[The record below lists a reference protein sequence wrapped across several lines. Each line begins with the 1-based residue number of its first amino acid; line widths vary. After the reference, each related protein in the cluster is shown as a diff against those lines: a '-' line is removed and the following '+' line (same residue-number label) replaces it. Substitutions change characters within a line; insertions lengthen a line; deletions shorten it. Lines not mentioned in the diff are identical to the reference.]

1 MFLRLSTLILAQLLD
16 LVTFDVMVHRVGP
29 EAEANPFVSD
39 LFLAAGMPA
48 VAVAKIAL
56 ILLVGS
62 LVVGVRSRGAAR
74 LGPRRRGAARAR
86 DLGRFD
92 RRHHERRH
100 IPQIV
105 GTD

>member
-1 MFLRLSTLILAQLLD
+1 VFLRLSTLILAQLLD

-62 LVVGVRSRGAAR
+62 LVVAAY
-74 LGPRRRGAARAR
+74 GNG
-86 DLGRFD
+86 
-92 RRHHERRH
+92 ERRVWAL
-100 IPQIV
+100 V
-105 GTD
+105 GGVPLALGISVGLIGGITNVATFLK

>member
-48 VAVAKIAL
+48 VAVAKVAL

-62 LVVGVRSRGAAR
+62 LVVAAY
-74 LGPRRRGAARAR
+74 GHG
-86 DLGRFD
+86 
-92 RRHHERRH
+92 ERRVWAL
-100 IPQIV
+100 V
-105 GTD
+105 GGVPLALGISVGLIGGITNVATFLK

>member
-62 LVVGVRSRGAAR
+62 LVVAAY
-74 LGPRRRGAARAR
+74 GHG
-86 DLGRFD
+86 
-92 RRHHERRH
+92 ERRVWAL
-100 IPQIV
+100 V
-105 GTD
+105 GGVPLALGISVGLIGGITNVATFLK

>member
-29 EAEANPFVSD
+29 EAEANPLVSD

-48 VAVAKIAL
+48 VAVAKVSL

-62 LVVGVRSRGAAR
+62 LVVAAY
-74 LGPRRRGAARAR
+74 GHG
-86 DLGRFD
+86 
-92 RRHHERRH
+92 ERRVWAL
-100 IPQIV
+100 V
-105 GTD
+105 GGVPLALGISVGLIGGITNVATFLK

>member
-1 MFLRLSTLILAQLLD
+1 VFLRLSTLILAQLLD

-62 LVVGVRSRGAAR
+62 LVVAAY
-74 LGPRRRGAARAR
+74 GHG
-86 DLGRFD
+86 
-92 RRHHERRH
+92 ERRVWAL
-100 IPQIV
+100 V
-105 GTD
+105 GGVPLALGISVGLIGGITNVATFLK

>member
-48 VAVAKIAL
+48 VAIAKIAL

-62 LVVGVRSRGAAR
+62 LVVAAY
-74 LGPRRRGAARAR
+74 GHG
-86 DLGRFD
+86 
-92 RRHHERRH
+92 ERRVWAL
-100 IPQIV
+100 V
-105 GTD
+105 GGVPLALGISVGLIGGITNVATFLK

>member
-39 LFLAAGMPA
+39 LFLVAGMPA

-62 LVVGVRSRGAAR
+62 LVVAAY
-74 LGPRRRGAARAR
+74 GHG
-86 DLGRFD
+86 
-92 RRHHERRH
+92 ERRVWAL
-100 IPQIV
+100 V
-105 GTD
+105 GGVPLALGISVGLIGGITNVATFLK

>member
-1 MFLRLSTLILAQLLD
+1 VFLRLSTLILAQLLD

-48 VAVAKIAL
+48 VAVAKVAL

-62 LVVGVRSRGAAR
+62 LVVAAY
-74 LGPRRRGAARAR
+74 GHG
-86 DLGRFD
+86 
-92 RRHHERRH
+92 ERRVWAL
-100 IPQIV
+100 V
-105 GTD
+105 GGVPLALGISVGLIGGITNVATFLK